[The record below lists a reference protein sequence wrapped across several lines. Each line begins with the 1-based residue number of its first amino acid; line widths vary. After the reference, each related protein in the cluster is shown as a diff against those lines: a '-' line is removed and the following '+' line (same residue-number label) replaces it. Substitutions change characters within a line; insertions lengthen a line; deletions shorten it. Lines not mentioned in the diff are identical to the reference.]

1 MGGRTTVCSMDI
13 SNHSSKV
20 SWRNPLFDVLWVK
33 AIIPLEI
40 GFPTLRTQSF
50 NPSDNDELLER
61 SLDLIK
67 ERRESAMVQLAYYQ
81 HKLKQGYDAKV
92 KLRPLEPGDL
102 VLRKVLG
109 TVKNLAWEK
118 LGPNWEGL
126 YRITS
131 LAGIGAY
138 FLEDLDECVIPCP
151 WNVNNLRRYY
161 Y

>member
-1 MGGRTTVCSMDI
+1 MPRRSIGETPFSMTYGAKAVI
-13 SNHSSKV
+13 S
-20 SWRNPLFDVLWVK
+20 
-33 AIIPLEI
+33 LET
-40 GFPTLRTQSF
+40 GFPTLKTSSF
-50 NPSDNDELLER
+50 SPCSNDNLLER

-92 KLRPLEPGDL
+92 KLRPLVPDDL

-109 TVKNLAWEK
+109 TTKNPTWGK
-118 LGPNWEGL
+118 LGPNWEGP

-131 LAGIGAY
+131 VAGIKVF
-138 FLEDLDECVIPCP
+138 FLEDLDERVIPHL
-151 WNVNNLRRYY
+151 WNVNNLKMYY

>member
-1 MGGRTTVCSMDI
+1 MSYGAEAVILIET
-13 SNHSSKV
+13 
-20 SWRNPLFDVLWVK
+20 
-33 AIIPLEI
+33 
-40 GFPTLRTQSF
+40 GFSTLRTQSF
-50 NPSDNDELLER
+50 NPNDNDKLLER

-67 ERRESAMVQLAYYQ
+67 ERRESVMVQLAYYQ

-102 VLRKVLG
+102 VLRKALG
-109 TVKNLAWEK
+109 TAKNPAWGK
-118 LGPNWEGL
+118 LGPNWEGP

-138 FLEDLDECVIPCP
+138 FLEDLDERVIPRP